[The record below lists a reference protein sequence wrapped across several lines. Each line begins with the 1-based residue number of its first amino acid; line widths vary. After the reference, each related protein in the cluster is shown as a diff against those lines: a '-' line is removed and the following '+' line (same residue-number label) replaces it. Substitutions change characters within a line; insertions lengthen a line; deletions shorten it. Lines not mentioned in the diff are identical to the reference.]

1 MKRLAIIATHPVQY
15 NVPWFRRLAN
25 ETGIE
30 LCVFY
35 TWHADDQVKYDPDFQ
50 RNIAWDIPLLE
61 GYNCRLV
68 APQPTVSRK
77 TFWNLNNDI
86 SGPIEAWGPDGIL
99 VMGWN
104 YLSHLRAMRHFSG
117 KIPIFFRGD
126 STLLDH
132 HSGCRSTLRRMLLT
146 QVYKYVDTAFFVGK
160 NNYDYFRKFGVG
172 PEQLC
177 FAPHAVDNR
186 KFSSDGNR
194 YEEIATDWR
203 SSLGIGKKNIVFLFA
218 GKLIPKKSPDLLLA
232 AFKTFSRLR
241 AAELVFVGQGSWEEK
256 LRSQAHGMSNVHFL
270 PFQNQ
275 SKMPIVYRLGDV
287 VCLPSA
293 GPGETWGLAINEA
306 MACGRSV
313 IVSDKAGCARD
324 LVADQQT
331 GYVHKADSQTSLLEA
346 MQKCQNRDELV
357 SRGKACSQ
365 FIDTWS
371 CDAIAKQIKNRFLSA
386 A

>member
-1 MKRLAIIATHPVQY
+1 
-15 NVPWFRRLAN
+15 
-25 ETGIE
+25 
-30 LCVFY
+30 
-35 TWHADDQVKYDPDFQ
+35 
-50 RNIAWDIPLLE
+50 
-61 GYNCRLV
+61 
-68 APQPTVSRK
+68 
-77 TFWNLNNDI
+77 
-86 SGPIEAWGPDGIL
+86 
-99 VMGWN
+99 
-104 YLSHLRAMRHFSG
+104 
-117 KIPIFFRGD
+117 
-126 STLLDH
+126 
-132 HSGCRSTLRRMLLT
+132 
-146 QVYKYVDTAFFVGK
+146 
-160 NNYDYFRKFGVG
+160 
-172 PEQLC
+172 
-177 FAPHAVDNR
+177 
-186 KFSSDGNR
+186 
-194 YEEIATDWR
+194 
-203 SSLGIGKKNIVFLFA
+203 
-218 GKLIPKKSPDLLLA
+218 
-232 AFKTFSRLR
+232 
-241 AAELVFVGQGSWEEK
+241 
-256 LRSQAHGMSNVHFL
+256 MSNVHFL